1 MRPFCF
7 YLYKKMRTSVVTA
20 LTLSFLT
27 LSTIIAGIDKLPII
41 LHYFVVSCITQFV
54 ASSLIECL
62 VSLC

>member
-1 MRPFCF
+1 
-7 YLYKKMRTSVVTA
+7 MRTSLA
-20 LTLSFLT
+20 IGLTLSFL
-27 LSTIIAGIDKLPII
+27 LISTIIAGIDKLPII